1 MEEVGYM
8 QSNRVISFEHVT
20 KTFIT
25 REGET
30 RAVED
35 ISFTVGDGEF
45 ITLLGPSGCGKST
58 LLSMLAGL
66 FQPTGG
72 TISIRNKIITGPSQH
87 IGYMLQQDYL
97 LRWRT
102 IRENILLGLEIQ
114 KARTNESEKR
124 ALKLLSEM
132 GLLSFK
138 DHYPNQLSG
147 GMRQRVALVRTLAT
161 NPDILLLDE
170 PFSALDYQTKLKLED
185 LVADTLRRKKKTAIL
200 VTHDIT
206 EAIAMSDRI
215 VVLSPNPGRIKSII
229 DIPGSIRKPL
239 PNARREVPD
248 FNSYFQLVWKELN
261 HG

>member
-1 MEEVGYM
+1 M
-8 QSNRVISFEHVT
+8 SNRVISFDHVT

-25 REGET
+25 HDGENQ
-30 RAVED
+30 ALEN

-45 ITLLGPSGCGKST
+45 VTLLGPSGCGKST

-66 FQPTGG
+66 FRPTSGNI
-72 TISIRNKIITGPSQH
+72 TIRGEKVSGPSRQ

-97 LRWRT
+97 LSWRT

-114 KARTNESEKR
+114 KTLTVETEKK

-132 GLLSFK
+132 GLLSYK
-138 DHYPNQLSG
+138 DHFPSQLSG

-161 NPDILLLDE
+161 NPGILLLDE

-185 LVADTLRRKKKTAIL
+185 LVIDTLRRKQKTALL
-200 VTHDIT
+200 VTHDIS

-215 VVLSPNPGRIKSII
+215 IVLSPNPGRIKTVIEMP
-229 DIPGSIRKPL
+229 DSIRKPL
-239 PNARREVPD
+239 PFESREVPD
-248 FNSYFQLVWKELN
+248 FQTYFQLVWKELN
-261 HG
+261 NG